1 VFTNLGQSNRV
12 PTSIELGCANA
23 EIACRLPT
31 GLQADPY
38 LKQVIARTLE
48 AGVRWQLSTDSGVS
62 VAVYR
67 SENKDDILFRA
78 LSSNGLGYFSNFS
91 RTRRQGADITAYT
104 AIQSVSLRV
113 TYSYLDATYQDS
125 GILFGGER
133 DITITPGTKIA
144 GLPEHTFRIIAD
156 WRATPKMTV
165 GGSILATSSI
175 GTQGNED
182 GQVGAESDESL
193 TANAKV
199 KGYSILNLHANYEA
213 SKGLDYFARIN
224 NVFDTRYETYGM
236 MALSMFNANGSL
248 IDPSASATGPNVSR
262 FVAPGAP
269 RHLMVGLRYR
279 F

>member
-1 VFTNLGQSNRV
+1 
-12 PTSIELGCANA
+12 
-23 EIACRLPT
+23 
-31 GLQADPY
+31 
-38 LKQVIARTLE
+38 
-48 AGVRWQLSTDSGVS
+48 
-62 VAVYR
+62 
-67 SENKDDILFRA
+67 
-78 LSSNGLGYFSNFS
+78 
-91 RTRRQGADITAYT
+91 
-104 AIQSVSLRV
+104 
-113 TYSYLDATYQDS
+113 
-125 GILFGGER
+125 
-133 DITITPGTKIA
+133 
-144 GLPEHTFRIIAD
+144 
-156 WRATPKMTV
+156 MTV

-236 MALSMFNANGSL
+236 MALSMFQANGSL
-248 IDPSASATGPNVSR
+248 IDTAGVGPNVSR